1 MSKDVKS
8 NPMNATALSLLN
20 LGSSVQPASSKKFV
34 EPIIRI
40 PMGKVMLKKE
50 NFDGYQRRRLAKR
63 TFSFSSE
70 DEEYVP
76 TRKAFRMS
84 PVSDGHVD
92 YDYDIGPPRRK
103 RRMSPMSDGPLESDS
118 DRTPPSPC
126 RTPASAPLGGES
138 YADKL
143 LSRLK
148 YTPEE
153 RRARVQR
160 YRLKR
165 KRMRVPHKYECR
177 QRFASSRMRVN
188 GRFITKDQEKSLKIM
203 VEDMPAGKITIPVK
217 RSASEEVISLT
228 TRLSPPQRPA
238 SLSPSNVAGP
248 GVRPAAFGLAMP
260 LQSDQ
265 LIVNGQIPRHDELP
279 IRQMRMSGFPN
290 ASTAPMV
297 DQKFQPIVFD
307 SVQPVFSPKS
317 APNINDRSMF
327 TVMSQAG
334 MVQSQAGMVQSQ
346 AGMVQSQAGMVQP
359 KFSVSSTSPKSE
371 PVTNDRAIV
380 TAISQAGKISRAGQP
395 PPHRAPVK
403 IFIPAS
409 ATRRHEIFGTPI
421 RPRPI
426 LPRKVMGNQAMTE
439 MIMDG
444 GKGRG
449 MWPVAV
455 MPDRRFVLMQD
466 GSGRPIRGPIR
477 TVSLASDAVSRRP
490 VSRAASPPTM
500 DSIGSPP
507 SLNSSILDG
516 LLPPAEPPNDVR
528 PPPRRD
534 SPSLVECP
542 S

>member
-1 MSKDVKS
+1 
-8 NPMNATALSLLN
+8 
-20 LGSSVQPASSKKFV
+20 
-34 EPIIRI
+34 
-40 PMGKVMLKKE
+40 
-50 NFDGYQRRRLAKR
+50 
-63 TFSFSSE
+63 
-70 DEEYVP
+70 
-76 TRKAFRMS
+76 
-84 PVSDGHVD
+84 
-92 YDYDIGPPRRK
+92 
-103 RRMSPMSDGPLESDS
+103 MSDGPLESDS

-217 RSASEEVISLT
+217 RSASEEVIILT
-228 TRLSPPQRPA
+228 TRFSPPQRPA

-327 TVMSQAG
+327 TAM
-334 MVQSQAGMVQSQ
+334 
-346 AGMVQSQAGMVQP
+346 SQAGMVQP

-449 MWPVAV
+449 MWP
-455 MPDRRFVLMQD
+455 
-466 GSGRPIRGPIR
+466 
-477 TVSLASDAVSRRP
+477 
-490 VSRAASPPTM
+490 
-500 DSIGSPP
+500 
-507 SLNSSILDG
+507 
-516 LLPPAEPPNDVR
+516 
-528 PPPRRD
+528 
-534 SPSLVECP
+534 
-542 S
+542 